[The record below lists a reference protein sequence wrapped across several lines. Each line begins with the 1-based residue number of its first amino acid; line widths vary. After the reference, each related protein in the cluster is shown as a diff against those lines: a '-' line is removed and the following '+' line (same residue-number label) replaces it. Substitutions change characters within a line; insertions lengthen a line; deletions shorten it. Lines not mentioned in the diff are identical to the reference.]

1 MPDYEIDNTR
11 AESSIKSLNFELTNL
26 TPSAL
31 ITLFEIDISKLVKSK
46 NTTLAAEQQE
56 LNAQFKQNNITKRID
71 LNDNI
76 LRFHNNVN
84 IFNSYIVWQG
94 KVYHPAPIAAEG
106 FEATTKGTL
115 PQPTLSISSQ
125 SENGIDQLALL
136 KHEIRKFG
144 DIIGSTVT
152 RRRTFA
158 KYLDKTNFTLF
169 SGANL
174 SEKSQQ
180 IPQGY
185 EPDPFAELP
194 KDVYFIERKQTENKS
209 IITYQLS
216 SILDLEG
223 TKIPKRVINSDKCVW
238 QYRGIGCW
246 YQHATEAEEAQWN
259 TNFSAGV
266 PSPGDAVPILKK
278 AELDSLHVAAGATVT
293 KAQGTGLPERTLPV
307 ANDKDERLSI
317 AGGNDRGLWQ
327 KNPVNSS
334 GQPSGYMKGQWVFLE
349 KDDIKY
355 YFVCIKDN
363 GAPQS
368 DAILP
373 PNSDY
378 WEADEC
384 SKTLTGCRMRW
395 GSTKG
400 KVVLGSKCALGKDS
414 DGSAGVKGLLPFGG
428 FPAARKIQRQG

>member
-1 MPDYEIDNTR
+1 MPTYDIDNTR
-11 AESSIKSLNFELTNL
+11 AQSSIKSLNFELTSL

-56 LNAQFKQNNITKRID
+56 LNAHFKQNSITKRID

-84 IFNSYIVWQG
+84 VFNSYIVWQG

-115 PQPTLSISSQ
+115 PQPSLSISSQ
-125 SENGIDQLALL
+125 SETGMDQLALL

-158 KYLDKTNFTLF
+158 KYLDITNYSLTG
-169 SGANL
+169 STL
-174 SEKSQQ
+174 SEKMQQ
-180 IPQGY
+180 MPQGY
-185 EPDPFAELP
+185 EPDPYAELP
-194 KDVYFIERKQTENKS
+194 KDVYYIERKQTENKS

-246 YQHATEAEEAQWN
+246 YQAATD
-259 TNFSAGV
+259 V
-266 PSPGDAVPILKK
+266 R
-278 AELDSLHVAAGATVT
+278 T
-293 KAQGTGLPERTLPV
+293 KSME
-307 ANDKDERLSI
+307 N
-317 AGGNDRGLWQ
+317 
-327 KNPVNSS
+327 
-334 GQPSGYMKGQWVFLE
+334 
-349 KDDIKY
+349 
-355 YFVCIKDN
+355 
-363 GAPQS
+363 
-368 DAILP
+368 
-373 PNSDY
+373 
-378 WEADEC
+378 
-384 SKTLTGCRMRW
+384 
-395 GSTKG
+395 
-400 KVVLGSKCALGKDS
+400 
-414 DGSAGVKGLLPFGG
+414 
-428 FPAARKIQRQG
+428 

>member
-1 MPDYEIDNTR
+1 MPTYDIDNTR
-11 AESSIKSLNFELTNL
+11 AQSSIKSLNFELTSL

-56 LNAQFKQNNITKRID
+56 LNAHFKQNSITKRID

-84 IFNSYIVWQG
+84 VFNSYIVWQG

-115 PQPTLSISSQ
+115 PQPSLSISSQ
-125 SENGIDQLALL
+125 SETGMDQLALL

-158 KYLDKTNFTLF
+158 KYLDITNYSLTG
-169 SGANL
+169 STL
-174 SEKSQQ
+174 SEKMQQ
-180 IPQGY
+180 MPQGY
-185 EPDPFAELP
+185 EPDPYAELP
-194 KDVYFIERKQTENKS
+194 KDVYYIERKQTENKS

-246 YQHATEAEEAQWN
+246 YQAATEAEQNQWE
-259 TNFSAGV
+259 TNFGAGTA
-266 PSPGDAVPILKK
+266 SPGDAIPILKK
-278 AELDSLHVAAGATVT
+278 AEIDSLHIPAGSFTKASSQPVPTVT
-293 KAQGTGLPERTLPV
+293 QTQGTGLPKTAIPV

-317 AGGNDRGLWQ
+317 GGGNDRGLWQ
-327 KNPVNSS
+327 KNPVNPSGQSS
-334 GQPSGYMKGQWVFLE
+334 GYTKGQWVFLE
-349 KDDIKY
+349 KDDVKY

-395 GSTKG
+395 GSRKG
-400 KVVLGSKCALGKDS
+400 KVNDTGCAIT
-414 DGSAGVKGLLPFGG
+414 KGDLPFGG